1 MDSLTFTVMV
11 RLLSD
16 LAGAR
21 VNKIHQPGRDEL
33 VLRLWTGSEEKR
45 LYLKVRKGDA
55 ALYLSRRR
63 SFANPFTPPRFCQ
76 LLRARL
82 RRLREVA
89 QWHGDRL
96 AVLSCDSGDGS
107 RCRLVVDF
115 RHSPNLV
122 LLDERSVIIDVLF
135 RHAASGL
142 LPGGTYRWPEPAACN
157 LLDGVPRIPGDLEG
171 HELRRWLLER
181 VTPLPPW
188 MADVMVRRVGAGEEI
203 GELLTDLRQRLL
215 DARERPV
222 LIGNGRT
229 RLVPFRL
236 RAGEGEVV
244 EEYVSLHAALEAA
257 ADTLQTHGDELQRT
271 VAQAIARLERRLL
284 RIEAD
289 GRQLQEVDTLRHRAE
304 LLVANLHRV
313 RRGMESIAVEDY
325 FQDPPASI
333 SIPLDPARSPQE
345 NVERQFR
352 HVRRLQRGGEHVA
365 RRLGETRDELAWLRE
380 MQLALNDAHDSL
392 ERDQLARDLAAAG
405 WLKLRAEP
413 ASRSRAKPPEPLLR
427 SFSPSGFELVW
438 GKGPRGNDLVSC
450 RIAQADDLWFHAHQ
464 RPGCHLVLRRAGRG
478 GEVPEVDIQFAAA
491 LAAGYSSAREAPKVE
506 VIVAPG
512 SAVRKP
518 KGARPG
524 LVTVE
529 RFRTVRVAPQRLPEG
544 HDIG

>member
-11 RLLSD
+11 RLLSA

-33 VLRLWTGSEEKR
+33 VLRLWTGGEEER
-45 LYLKVRKGDA
+45 LYLRVRKGDA
-55 ALYLSRRR
+55 TLYLSRRR

-82 RRLREVA
+82 KRLREVE

-96 AVLSCDSGDGS
+96 AVLTFDAGDGS

-115 RHSPNLV
+115 RHTPNLV
-122 LLDERSVIIDVLF
+122 LLDERSVIIDTLF

-142 LPGGTYRWPEPAACN
+142 LPGGTFRWPEPVASN
-157 LLDGVPRIPGDLEG
+157 LLDGVPRVPDLEG
-171 HELRRWLLER
+171 DELRRWLLER

-188 MADVMVRRVGAGEEI
+188 MADVMVRRVGAGEEV

-215 DARERPV
+215 DTRERPV
-222 LIGNGRT
+222 LIGNSRT
-229 RLVPFRL
+229 RLMPFRL

-257 ADTLQTHGDELQRT
+257 DDTPQAHGDELQRT

-289 GRQLQEVDTLRHRAE
+289 GQQLQEVDALRRRAE

-313 RRGMESIAVEDY
+313 RRGMESVAVEDY
-325 FQDPPASI
+325 FQDPPASS

-345 NVERQFR
+345 NVERMFR
-352 HVRRLQRGGEHVA
+352 RVRKLQRGGEHVA

-380 MQLALNDAHDSL
+380 MQLALDDAHDSL

-427 SFSPSGFELVW
+427 SLSPSGFELVW
-438 GKGPRGNDLVSC
+438 GKNPRGNDLVSC
-450 RIAQADDLWFHAHQ
+450 TLTQHEDLWFHAHQ
-464 RPGCHLVLRRAGRG
+464 RPGCHLVLRRGG
-478 GEVPEVDIQFAAA
+478 KSGEVPAADIEFAAS
-491 LAAGYSSAREAPKVE
+491 LAAGYSSARDEPKVD
-506 VIVAPG
+506 VIVARG
-512 SAVRKP
+512 RAVRKP

-529 RFRTVRVAPQRLPEG
+529 RYETVRVSPMRLPKV